1 MNLKILKYSSVIVVS
16 FFMLLTCCSNEVN
29 SFDKP
34 MESGQSTSS
43 DSSEKIVAGIKTF
56 EGKGYSVDVPENW
69 KMTKVSEN
77 QVLFTGPKVG
87 NASVGFYISRLPK
100 GDKNYL
106 IAAQKSQEQQS
117 LNQYYNTL
125 EEKDISQP
133 GFDALMRRTS
143 WFAEDINMELFIREI
158 FTQSDQYVFILSGSI
173 PNTPHLKELDEALVS
188 ILNSFRFL

>member
-1 MNLKILKYSSVIVVS
+1 MNLKILNYSSVVVVS

-29 SFDKP
+29 SFNKP
-34 MESGQSTSS
+34 MESGQSASS
-43 DSSEKIVAGIKTF
+43 VSSEKIVAGIKTF

-69 KMTKVSEN
+69 KMMEVGEN

-87 NASVGFYISRLPK
+87 HASVGFYISRLPK

-106 IAAQKSQEQQS
+106 IAAQKSMERQS
-117 LNQYYNTL
+117 QNLHYNTL

-133 GFDALMRRTS
+133 GFEALMRRAQ
-143 WFAEDINMELFIREI
+143 WFVEDINMELFVREI

-173 PNTPHLKELDEALVS
+173 PNTPHLKELDSALVS
-188 ILNSFRFL
+188 IFSSFRFE